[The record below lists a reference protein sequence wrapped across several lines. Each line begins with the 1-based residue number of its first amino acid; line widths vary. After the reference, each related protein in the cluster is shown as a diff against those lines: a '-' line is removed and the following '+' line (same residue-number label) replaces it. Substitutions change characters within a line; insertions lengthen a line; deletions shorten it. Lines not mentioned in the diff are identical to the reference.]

1 MDKRDIAVRRLFVDR
16 QLELVYQVL
25 NMPDAFLITPIKLFT
40 IIEERFALFVGFNY
54 HEFFKDKRT
63 TNKMSNFKSVI
74 SLRRAGFYLLP
85 FIMVVLVSCSGESE
99 EQQQGDRQASMANIP
114 AVEAVQA
121 RFGSLPL
128 SERLSGTVI
137 ANNQVQLFPEISG
150 RVAQVLVQNGDK
162 VEEGDPLA
170 RINDTQFREQVQQAE
185 AGLSIS
191 RAQLKQAQSRLNELE
206 AQYKRTKVLSE
217 KELSS
222 DLEMERL
229 EAQLQSAQADVELAE
244 AQVKQAESTLQER
257 QDQLAKTV
265 IRAPI
270 NGTVGQRNAEVGMQ
284 VNTGTRL
291 FTIGDLDRLRIE
303 VVLTENML
311 SNVEVGQT
319 ARIYVGGGSNINNA
333 SDVLTAEL
341 SRISP
346 FLNPVTR
353 STEAE
358 IDVVNPGNML
368 RPGMFV
374 AVDIL
379 YGESQQ
385 ATLIPTSALYTN
397 PTTGDEGVFVATT
410 LGSEV
415 EAIEPDSSEGPP
427 ALTQPIDVE
436 FKPIEVIAE
445 GRMEL
450 GISGIEP
457 GSWVITVGQN
467 LLSQGRNQARVRTS
481 TWERILS
488 LQQLQRQELLQQ
500 VLDQQNSSQTTM

>member
-1 MDKRDIAVRRLFVDR
+1 MSIFKLLHNLNKRLGPLLLAV
-16 QLELVYQVL
+16 
-25 NMPDAFLITPIKLFT
+25 
-40 IIEERFALFVGFNY
+40 
-54 HEFFKDKRT
+54 
-63 TNKMSNFKSVI
+63 
-74 SLRRAGFYLLP
+74 
-85 FIMVVLVSCSGESE
+85 VVLATAACSGESD
-99 EQQQGDRQASMANIP
+99 EQQYDNSEESLANIP

-121 RFGSLPL
+121 RYGSLPL

-137 ANNQVQLFPEISG
+137 ANNQVQLYPEING
-150 RVAQVLVQNGDK
+150 RISEVLVQNGEK

-170 RINDTQFREQVQQAE
+170 RINDTQYREQVQQAK
-185 AGLSIS
+185 AGFNIS
-191 RAQLKQAQSRLNELE
+191 KAELKQAQSRLNELE
-206 AQYKRTKVLSE
+206 SQYKRTKILSE

-222 DLEMERL
+222 DQEMERL

-244 AQVKQAESTLQER
+244 ARVEQAKSTLDEQ

-270 NGTVGQRNAEVGMQ
+270 NGTVGQRNAEIGMQ
-284 VNTGTRL
+284 VSSSTRL
-291 FTIGDLDRLRIE
+291 FTIGDLDQLRVE
-303 VVLTENML
+303 VILTENML
-311 SNVEVGQT
+311 NNVEVGQT
-319 ARIYVGGGSNINNA
+319 ARIYVGGGSEVLNSSN
-333 SDVLTAEL
+333 VLTAEL

-346 FLNPVTR
+346 FLNSVTR

-358 IDVVNPGNML
+358 IDVANQGNML

-379 YGESQQ
+379 YGESTQ

-397 PTTGDEGVFVATT
+397 PNTGEEGIFVATT

-415 EAIEPDSSEGPP
+415 EAIEPDSSGEPA

-436 FKPIEVIAE
+436 FRPIDVVAE
-445 GRMEL
+445 GRMEV
-450 GISGIEP
+450 GVSGIEP

-467 LLSQGRNQARVRTS
+467 LLSQGRTQARVRTS

-488 LQQLQRQELLQQ
+488 LQGLQRQELLQQ
-500 VLDQQNSSQTTM
+500 VLDQQNSSQSTM

>member
-1 MDKRDIAVRRLFVDR
+1 ML
-16 QLELVYQVL
+16 
-25 NMPDAFLITPIKLFT
+25 
-40 IIEERFALFVGFNY
+40 
-54 HEFFKDKRT
+54 
-63 TNKMSNFKSVI
+63 NFKSLTI
-74 SLRRAGFYLLP
+74 TKKPGYYLLP
-85 FIMVVLVSCSGESE
+85 LIVAFMVSCSGESE
-99 EQQQGDRQASMANIP
+99 DQQAGDQQRSMANIP

-137 ANNQVQLFPEISG
+137 ANNQVELFPEISG
-150 RVAQVLVQNGDK
+150 RISKVLVQNGDN
-162 VEEGDPLA
+162 VEEGEPLA
-170 RINDTQFREQVQQAE
+170 HINDTQYREQVQQAD

-191 RAQLKQAQSRLNELE
+191 KAQLKQAQSRLNELE

-229 EAQLQSAQADVELAE
+229 EAQMQSAQADVELAE

-257 QDQLAKTV
+257 RDQLSKTV

-270 NGTVGQRNAEVGMQ
+270 NGTVGQRNAEIGMQ
-284 VNTGTRL
+284 VNSSTRL

-311 SNVEVGQT
+311 TNVEVGQT
-319 ARIYVGGGSNINNA
+319 AQIYIGGGSNINNA
-333 SDVLTAEL
+333 NNVITADL

-358 IDVVNPGNML
+358 IDVVNEGTML

-397 PTTGDEGVFVATT
+397 PATGDEGVFVATT

-415 EAIEPDSSEGPP
+415 EAIKPDSSEGPP

-436 FKPIEVIAE
+436 FKPIDVIAE

-450 GISGIEP
+450 GVSGIEP